1 MTRYGFTRYGKD
13 LVILDIFND
22 EFSLLPDAGELLE
35 DRYEL
40 LKRYPQ
46 LSEYLDSKYFI
57 GSTAHNKNY
66 SFLEERWFLP
76 KPDSASD
83 KLTWFQ
89 RLLMLVRIL
98 YYSKNIE
105 KKGMAWIYNNNGRK
119 LKFQTQPQDSETR
132 IREAINIV
140 SSVFHKNMFKSDCLT
155 YSFTLKKMLD
165 SRHVDA
171 TLVIGVRTQ
180 PFYSHAWVEV
190 GGNIVNDDPDLRDK
204 LSVIAEI

>member
-1 MTRYGFTRYGKD
+1 M
-13 LVILDIFND
+13 LDIYKD
-22 EFSLLPDAGELLE
+22 EFSVLPGAGELLE

-40 LKRYPQ
+40 LKRYPKM
-46 LSEYLDSKYFI
+46 SEYLDSEYFI
-57 GSTAHNKNY
+57 GSTAHNKKI

-76 KPDSASD
+76 EPDSSTD
-83 KLTWFQ
+83 KHTLFQ
-89 RLLMLVRIL
+89 RLVMLVRIL

-105 KKGMAWIYNNNGRK
+105 KKGMLWIYNNNRRK
-119 LKFQTQPQDSETR
+119 LKSRIQPQDSETL
-132 IREAINIV
+132 IREAINRV

-155 YSFTLKKMLD
+155 YSFTLKKMLN

-190 GGNIVNDDPDLRDK
+190 EGNIVNDDPDLRDK